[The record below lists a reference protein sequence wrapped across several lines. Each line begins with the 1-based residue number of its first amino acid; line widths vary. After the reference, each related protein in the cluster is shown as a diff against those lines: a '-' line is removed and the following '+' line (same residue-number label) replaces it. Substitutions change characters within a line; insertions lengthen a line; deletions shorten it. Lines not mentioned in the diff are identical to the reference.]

1 MPFHIRIFQTDMTEL
16 TMTETTK
23 TYRHILVARSDAV
36 GIIKLNRPEVLNS
49 FNRAMSIEV
58 QDALQLFL
66 ESQEVRAVLLTGAGR
81 GFCAGQDLAEFT
93 NRTSAEAHLA
103 TVVNEQFNP
112 IVRLLRTMEKPV
124 VCALNGVA
132 AGAGANIALS
142 CDFIIASENAS
153 LLQSFS
159 KVGLV
164 PDSGGTYLLPRLV
177 GLSRATQLTMLGEKL
192 PAAEALALGLIF
204 QVVPESTL
212 QDESLRFAQRLASM
226 PTRALGLTK
235 RSLNTSLDNNFEQQ
249 LNLEARLQEEAGT
262 TEDFAEGVRAFIQKR
277 HPKFKGK

>member
-1 MPFHIRIFQTDMTEL
+1 L
-16 TMTETTK
+16 TLTIK
-23 TYRHILVARSDAV
+23 AYRHILATRSDAV
-36 GIIKLNRPEVLNS
+36 GTITLNRPEVLNS

-81 GFCAGQDLAEFT
+81 GFCAGQDLAEFM
-93 NRTSAEAHLA
+93 NSSSAEVHLA

-112 IVRLLRTMEKPV
+112 IVRLLRTIEKPV

-142 CDFIIASENAS
+142 CDFILASENAS
-153 LLQSFS
+153 FVQSFS

-192 PAAEALALGLIF
+192 QATEALALGLIY
-204 QVVPESTL
+204 QVVPEAAL
-212 QDESLRFAQRLASM
+212 QDKSMRFAQKLASM

-235 RSLNTSLDNNFEQQ
+235 RALNSSLDNNFEQQ
-249 LNLEARLQEEAGT
+249 LNLEARLQEVAGT
-262 TEDFAEGVRAFIQKR
+262 TEDFSEGVEAFIQKR
-277 HPKFKGK
+277 NAIFKGK